1 VSYRVELKRSASK
14 ALDSIPGSDRD
25 RILAALSGLAS
36 NPRPP
41 GCAKLSGREGW
52 RIRSQNYRMIYEIDD
67 ETKSVLVLVIGHRRD
82 VYR

>member
-14 ALDSIPGSDRD
+14 ALDSIPNPDRA

-41 GCAKLSGREGW
+41 GCAKLSGRDGW
-52 RIRSQNYRMIYEIDD
+52 RIRAQNYRLIYEIDD
-67 ETKSVLVLVIGHRRD
+67 TAKNIVVLVIGHRRD